1 MSAHLDDG
9 IVREVIK
16 KHNEI
21 EEQERRQ
28 AMEEV
33 VDRWNAKQSG
43 NAPKE
48 GDENQGPANPFGIP
62 DDNESLKRE
71 ADRMASELPDK

>member
-1 MSAHLDDG
+1 MSVHLDDG

-33 VDRWNAKQSG
+33 VDRWNAKQRG
-43 NAPKE
+43 EEPPGPEEDPEEKKE
-48 GDENQGPANPFGIP
+48 
-62 DDNESLKRE
+62 RE
-71 ADRMASELPDK
+71 QATKITQAMVAELPDAKY